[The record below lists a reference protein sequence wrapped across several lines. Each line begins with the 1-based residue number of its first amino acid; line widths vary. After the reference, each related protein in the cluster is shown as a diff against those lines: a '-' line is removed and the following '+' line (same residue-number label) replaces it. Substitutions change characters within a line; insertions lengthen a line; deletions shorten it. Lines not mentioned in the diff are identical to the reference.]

1 MKIVLDIKDDKVPFV
16 LELLKHFKFVKTK
29 KLTKKKNIRK
39 DIKEAVKELNLVLA
53 GKKQARDAKELLDE
67 L

>member
-1 MKIVLDIKDDKVPFV
+1 MKVLLDIKEEKVPFIM
-16 LELLKHFKFVKTK
+16 ELLKNFKFVKTK
-29 KLTKKKNIRK
+29 KLTKKKDIRK